1 MLLKEIKP
9 RICAGKWADPQPK
22 VNWVLP
28 RGFGGHFD
36 PRPHASHCAESQPR
50 LPHFPNPISHSFLAR
65 LISLLRICHNTM
77 LLFLL
82 ILMVLIG
89 ALFFLLVWLDFLCDY
104 LIFWFDVVIYV
115 ELRDP
120 WDGREEVVFFIFL
133 FLFWSVWEL
142 LVLAFGVVGVGFR
155 LIILV
160 NFDLMGHWCHACR
173 CV

>member
-36 PRPHASHCAESQPR
+36 PRPHASHIAESQPR
-50 LPHFPNPISHSFLAR
+50 LPHFPKPISHSFLAR

-77 LLFLL
+77 LLFF
-82 ILMVLIG
+82 VDSDG
-89 ALFFLLVWLDFLCDY
+89 VDWCSFFFLLVWLDFRCDY
-104 LIFWFDVVIYV
+104 LNFWFDVVIYV

-120 WDGREEVVFFIFL
+120 WDGCEEVVFWFFY
-133 FLFWSVWEL
+133 FY
-142 LVLAFGVVGVGFR
+142 FGLCGSCWF
-155 LIILV
+155 
-160 NFDLMGHWCHACR
+160 
-173 CV
+173 